1 MPNRADD
8 VDPLTVVVS
17 QVSQRM
23 DDVTAEIET
32 LKAREQSL
40 STAVDTATSG

>member
-17 QVSQRM
+17 QVSQRV
-23 DDVTAEIET
+23 DDVTAEVET
-32 LKAREQSL
+32 LKARDQTL
-40 STAVDTATSG
+40 GTAINAATSG